1 VVLCFLQCRILG
13 IVTSCDVSYLPMV
26 ISLKNKVYI
35 TLIVVVVFC
44 SAFVLQRSLVGHEQ
58 YYIKHSES
66 LYQAVSDNL
75 AVDLVESLS
84 SESEFEATTRLLMLD
99 RYEFVEYA
107 VVIDHKGVNFA
118 QYISPNYASE
128 KINFK
133 QDLYKMLGDKVSL
146 SNNGHQ
152 LLLNNEIG
160 DAGYTLGRLLISID
174 LATPLA
180 QSRSAMLEDTLTVVT
195 FFVVIVGAIL
205 FWMNRT
211 FFRPLSNLTE
221 FAASIKGSDN
231 LKLRTDIDGD
241 QEVRELSAGINDML
255 TRVEN
260 ESKNNLARYRLL
272 QLQKDRLRNLVNYD
286 SLTQLPNRK
295 FFLEALHGEL
305 SRAKRHDGNCILLF
319 LDLDHFKD
327 INDSL
332 GHESGDVF
340 LVKVANVIQ
349 EQLRDGDLLGR
360 IGGDEFLVL
369 IADVDVDAVDVA
381 VAVSERILR
390 ALKKPITIKGWDFN
404 TGVSIGIVDA
414 ITSEYDSEVMI
425 KNADVAMYHAKN
437 NGRNNYA
444 MFQNHIQQENLRKIK
459 VANALSKAL
468 DNNEFGILYQPKVDS
483 NQEVVGLEALIRWNS
498 PSQGVISPAEFI
510 PVAEGSGKIN
520 ELTRWVIK
528 HTFSD
533 LNDIFI
539 SVSRDVRV
547 SINLS
552 VHDVKDINLIDF
564 INEQAKVHHVNPS
577 NIEFEVTESAYLDNF
592 EKAQYF
598 LDQLKSLGYTIALD
612 DFGTGYSSMSYL
624 TQIQVDTLK
633 IDRQFVTNLQSSLKD
648 KMIVEAIVDLALKL
662 KMHVCAEGVET
673 EYQRNLL
680 MEIGCTTI
688 QGYFYSKPRALE
700 ELGETRRSIKE
711 KNNPMTQVV

>member
-1 VVLCFLQCRILG
+1 
-13 IVTSCDVSYLPMV
+13 MV

-35 TLIVVVVFC
+35 TLIFVVLLC

-75 AVDLVESLS
+75 SVDLVDSLS
-84 SESEFEATTRLLMLD
+84 SGSEFDATTRLLMLD

-107 VVIDHKGVNFA
+107 LVVNSKGVPFA
-118 QYISPNYASE
+118 QYVSPSYAKAD
-128 KINFK
+128 KIFK
-133 QDLYKMLGDKVSL
+133 QDLYTMFGNKS
-146 SNNGHQ
+146 S
-152 LLLNNEIG
+152 LLNDGHRLLINNVIG
-160 DAGYTLGRLLISID
+160 DDGYPLGRLVISVD
-174 LATPLA
+174 LATPLSH
-180 QSRSAMLEDTLTVVT
+180 SRTAMLYDTLTVVT
-195 FFVVIVGAIL
+195 FFVVVVGAIL

-211 FFRPLSNLTE
+211 FFRPLSNLTK

-231 LKLRTDIDGD
+231 LKLRTDVNGD

-255 TRVEN
+255 ARVEN
-260 ESKNNLARYRLL
+260 EAKDNLARYRLL
-272 QLQKDRLRNLVNYD
+272 QVQKDRLRNLVNYD

-332 GHESGDVF
+332 GHESGDIF

-349 EQLRDGDLLGR
+349 EQLREGDLLGR

-390 ALKKPITIKGWDFN
+390 ALKKPIAIKGWDFN

-414 ITSEYDSEVMI
+414 VTSDYDSEAMI

-444 MFQNHIQQENLRKIK
+444 MFQNHIQQENLRKIR
-459 VANALSKAL
+459 VANALSKAI
-468 DNNEFGILYQPKVDS
+468 DDNEFSVFYQPKVNSD
-483 NQEVVGLEALIRWNS
+483 QEIEGFEALTRWNS
-498 PSQGVISPAEFI
+498 PTQGTVSPAEFI

-528 HTFSD
+528 RTFSD
-533 LNDIFI
+533 LKDIFL
-539 SVSRDVRV
+539 SVGCEVKV

-552 VHDVKDINLIDF
+552 VHDVKDIHLIDF
-564 INEQAKVHHVNPS
+564 INEQSKLYDVNPK

-592 EKAQYF
+592 EKAQLF
-598 LDQLKSLGYTIALD
+598 LDKLKSLGYTIALD

-633 IDRQFVTNLQSSLKD
+633 IDRQFVINLESSIKD
-648 KMIVEAIVDLALKL
+648 KMIVEAIVDLAHKL
-662 KMHVCAEGVET
+662 KMHICAEGVET
-673 EYQRNLL
+673 EFQRNLL
-680 MEIGCTTI
+680 VNIGCTTI
-688 QGYFYSKPRALE
+688 QGYFYSKPRALK
-700 ELGETRRSIKE
+700 ELVEVRSSIKE
-711 KNNPMTQVV
+711 KQTPVTQAV